1 MIANKVSLHQPPHIN
16 RTHWEIHMFIKTT
29 LAVTATVLG
38 LTFAAPAAF
47 ADDAGEIK
55 YRQSVMKSV
64 GGHMGAIAAI
74 LGGAT
79 TNAADLQ
86 LHTDGMAALAGL
98 AGNVFPKGSDFG
110 ETSALPVIWEKSDDF
125 AKAVK
130 MFQDSAATMA
140 AAAKSGDMA
149 QAGAA
154 FAELGKSCKNCHE
167 TFREKKQ

>member
-1 MIANKVSLHQPPHIN
+1 MLSKFTMAACAAVLSLS
-16 RTHWEIHMFIKTT
+16 
-29 LAVTATVLG
+29 
-38 LTFAAPAAF
+38 FAAPAAL

-64 GGHMGAIAAI
+64 GGHMGA
-74 LGGAT
+74 LGGIVNGAT
-79 TNAADLQ
+79 ANAADLQ
-86 LHTDGMAALAGL
+86 LHADGMAALAGI

-125 AKAVK
+125 AAAMK
-130 MFQDSAATMA
+130 MFQDAATGMA

-154 FAELGKSCKNCHE
+154 FGTLAKSCKNCHE